1 MWPGCERPRR
11 AGTVLAAARGRP
23 PSAEM
28 QQTLLALAATVAFAF
43 FALTRHEDDASLE
56 RRSVSDHIEQAAEDL
71 ARARLAD
78 LSRLAFDEDDIGAPR
93 IRTEPPVRALG
104 ADPGED
110 APTLFDDVDDAASHE
125 AVAGTPEIRA
135 VQVGSGTVPVRV
147 VVGVRYVDPTDPS
160 VASPTPTLA
169 KEVSVE
175 VTEVVPTNAPTRR
188 VPVRVVLRS
197 VFTPS
202 GMSVGA

>member
-1 MWPGCERPRR
+1 
-11 AGTVLAAARGRP
+11 
-23 PSAEM
+23 M
-28 QQTLLALAATVAFAF
+28 QQTLLALAAAVAFSLY
-43 FALTRHEDDASLE
+43 ALTRHEDDASLE

-71 ARARLAD
+71 ARARLSE

-93 IRTEPPVRALG
+93 IRTTPPVRPLG

-110 APTLFDDVDDAASHE
+110 SPALFDDVDDAASRD
-125 AVAGTPEIRA
+125 AVVGTPEIRA

-147 VVGVRYVDPTDPS
+147 VIGVRYVNPTDPS

-169 KEVSVE
+169 KEVTVE
-175 VTEVVPTNAPTRR
+175 VAEVLPTRQPSR
-188 VPVRVVLRS
+188 RLPVRVILRS

-202 GMSVGA
+202 GMTVGA